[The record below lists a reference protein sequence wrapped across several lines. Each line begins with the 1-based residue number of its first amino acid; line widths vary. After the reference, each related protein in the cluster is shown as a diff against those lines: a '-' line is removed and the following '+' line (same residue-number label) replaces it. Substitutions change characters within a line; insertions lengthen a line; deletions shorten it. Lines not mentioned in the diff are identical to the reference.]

1 MQIIDEIITAKGGK
15 LQLLQGDLT
24 KISEEHKVDVLVVSA
39 FPGNYSPTST
49 SLIGAL
55 FSAGLSVE
63 KLSEEKESDFRD
75 QFDSWI
81 SKEINFK
88 NIKRILCFE
97 PEEEKNPYS
106 MIAGIFQSIMPFAY
120 QYSIES
126 VAMPLIL
133 TGCRGA
139 SDQMVLK
146 ELIKTSLFW
155 LDKDFPIKNIKIV
168 IKDNSKIEK
177 LHPLFVAH
185 ENSYLAKSVPMKY
198 DFFISYSRKNQ
209 NFAQLIREKLQ
220 PKFSVFLDTEDID
233 IGSNWVNKLN
243 TSLEKSNRFIICVSV
258 DYLASKPCK
267 YEFTYCNLVLINKGD
282 DYVLPVYL
290 YSAELPFPL
299 QMLNYHDAREGEI
312 NKIEAFCNQLIEKY
326 TD

>member
-15 LQLLQGDLT
+15 LQLLHGDLT
-24 KISEEHKVDVLVVSA
+24 NISDDHKVDVLVVSA

-55 FSAGLSVE
+55 NAAGLSVE
-63 KLSEEKESDFRD
+63 KLSTTKESDFRD

-106 MIAGIFQSIMPFAY
+106 TIAGIFQSIMPFAY

-126 VAMPLIL
+126 LAMPLIL

-139 SDQMVLK
+139 SDTMVLE

-155 LDKDFPIKNIKIV
+155 LDKDFSLKTIKIV
-168 IKDNSKIEK
+168 IKDDSKVK
-177 LHPLFVAH
+177 QLHTLFIDY
-185 ENSYLAKSVPMKY
+185 ENSYLAKSAPPKY

-209 NFAQLIREKLQ
+209 NFAKLIREKLQ

-233 IGSNWVNKLN
+233 IGANWVNKLN
-243 TSLEKSNRFIICVSV
+243 TSLEKSDRFIVCVSV

-267 YEFTYCNLVLINKGD
+267 YEFTYCNLVFIDKGD
-282 DYVLPVYL
+282 DFVLPLYL
-290 YSAELPFPL
+290 YSAELPFPF
-299 QMLNYHDAREGEI
+299 QIINYHDAREGEI
-312 NKIEAFCNQLIEKY
+312 NKVETFCEKLIEKY
-326 TD
+326 AN

>member
-1 MQIIDEIITAKGGK
+1 MQIVDEIITEKKGK
-15 LQLLQGDLT
+15 LQLILGDLT
-24 KISEEHKVDVLVVSA
+24 DISPEHKVDVLVVSA
-39 FPGNYSPTST
+39 FPGNYTPTST
-49 SLIGAL
+49 SLIGSL

-63 KLSEEKESDFRD
+63 RLASEKESDFRD

-106 MIAGIFQSIMPFAY
+106 MIAGIFQSIMPFAT

-155 LDKDFPIKNIKIV
+155 LDKDFPVKTIKIV
-168 IKDNSKIEK
+168 IKDISKIEQ

-185 ENSYLAKSVPMKY
+185 ENKYLAKSVPTKY

-220 PKFSVFLDTEDID
+220 PNFRVFLDTQDID
-233 IGSNWVNKLN
+233 IGTNWVNKLN
-243 TSLEKSNRFIICVSV
+243 TSLEKSERFIVCVSV

-299 QMLNYHDAREGEI
+299 QILNYHDAREGQL
-312 NKIEAFCNQLIEKY
+312 NKIEEFCERLIEKY
-326 TD
+326 TV